1 MCFLSSLPGFRNH
14 RPQRYKNF
22 FVLFEECCVFVA
34 SIQMRKETGTKQ
46 IKNIGFL
53 YRVLK
58 RFVSLRKF

>member
-1 MCFLSSLPGFRNH
+1 M
-14 RPQRYKNF
+14 
-22 FVLFEECCVFVA
+22 LFEECCVFVA
-34 SIQMRKETGTKQ
+34 SIQMRKETRTKQ